1 MITSTRR
8 LHSVNVTLCNK
19 IKTKVTHCNNKREN
33 QRIRRKLAHF
43 VGCQTLE
50 LAVFDTSAVK
60 LDGALIGRIYL
71 MKFTAIAAISS
82 IALSSA
88 TSAIAGPEAEVLHW
102 WTSGGEAKS
111 VAVLQKEFAD
121 NGGTWTDMPV
131 AGGGG
136 DAAMAA
142 LRARVLSGNA
152 PTAVQL
158 KGPAIQEWYEE
169 GVLADISSVA
179 EAQGWSAVLPAS
191 IAGHMK
197 CEGSWCAAP
206 VNVHRVD
213 WIWANASVLEANG
226 IDMPSTWDE
235 FNAAAEKLQAAGIIP
250 LAHGG
255 QAWQDA
261 TVFEAVALGILGA
274 NGFHKA
280 FVELDEETLTSD
292 AMVAVFDQMRKMR
305 GYVDPNFS
313 GRDWNLATAM
323 VMNGE
328 AAFQIMGDW
337 AKGEFMAAG
346 KVPGEDFL
354 CLSTPGEG
362 FLYNVDSFAM
372 FAVDGEDKTQGQN
385 LLAELIVGQNFQK
398 VFNLNKGSI
407 PARTDVALDEF
418 DTCAHISAADMSAS
432 SLSGSLLPSY
442 AHGMALRGAQSGAI
456 TDVVTAH
463 FNSDMSSAEA
473 VAQLAKAVANSY

>member
-1 MITSTRR
+1 MKSY
-8 LHSVNVTLCNK
+8 
-19 IKTKVTHCNNKREN
+19 
-33 QRIRRKLAHF
+33 
-43 VGCQTLE
+43 
-50 LAVFDTSAVK
+50 
-60 LDGALIGRIYL
+60 AL
-71 MKFTAIAAISS
+71 S
-82 IALSSA
+82 IACGVALG
-88 TSAIAGPEAEVLHW
+88 TSGTAFAEPQAEVLHY

-111 VAVLQKEFAD
+111 VAVLQEEFAA

-136 DAAMAA
+136 DAAMTA

-169 GVLADISSVA
+169 GVLADISAVA
-179 EAQGWSAVLPAS
+179 EANNWEAVLPAS

-213 WIWANASVLEANG
+213 WIWANANVLEANG
-226 IDMPSTWDE
+226 IEMPTSWE
-235 FNAAAEKLQAAGIIP
+235 AFNAAADKLQAAGIIP

-274 NGFHKA
+274 EGFHKA
-280 FVELDEETLTSD
+280 FVELDKDTLTSD
-292 AMVAVFDQMRKMR
+292 AMVATFDQMRKMR

-346 KVPGEDFL
+346 KAPGADFL
-354 CLSTPGEG
+354 CASTPGDG

-372 FAVDGEDKTQGQN
+372 FEVGGADKQAGQA
-385 LLAELIVGQNFQK
+385 LLAELVVGKNFQK

-407 PARTDVALDEF
+407 PARTDVPLDEF
-418 DTCAHISAADMSAS
+418 DSCAVLSAADMAAS
-432 SLSGSLLPSY
+432 SDNGSLLPSY
-442 AHGMALRGAQSGAI
+442 AHGMALRGAQAGAI

-463 FNSDMSSAEA
+463 FNSDMSSADA
-473 VAQLAKAVANSY
+473 VQMLADAVANSM

>member
-1 MITSTRR
+1 MF
-8 LHSVNVTLCNK
+8 K
-19 IKTKVTHCNNKREN
+19 K
-33 QRIRRKLAHF
+33 
-43 VGCQTLE
+43 
-50 LAVFDTSAVK
+50 
-60 LDGALIGRIYL
+60 
-71 MKFTAIAAISS
+71 TAIAAATAALMMTSS
-82 IALSSA
+82 VAFA
-88 TSAIAGPEAEVLHW
+88 EPKAEVLHW

-136 DAAMAA
+136 DAAMTA
-142 LRARVLSGNA
+142 LRARVLAGNP

-169 GVLADISSVA
+169 GVLADISAVA
-179 EAQGWSAVLPAS
+179 EKEGWGSVLPAS

-197 CEGSWCAAP
+197 CDGKWCAAP

-213 WIWANASVLEANG
+213 WIWANADVLSVNG
-226 IDMPSTWDE
+226 IEMPTTWAE
-235 FNAAAEKLQAAGIIP
+235 FNAAADKLKAAGITP

-261 TVFEAVALGILGA
+261 TVFEAVALGVG
-274 NGFHKA
+274 GPEFFQKA
-280 FVELDEETLTSD
+280 FVDLDEATLTSD
-292 AMVAVFDQMRKMR
+292 KMMAVFDQMRKMR
-305 GYVDPNFS
+305 GYVDDNFS

-346 KVPGEDFL
+346 KVPGKDFL
-354 CLSTPGEG
+354 CASTPGDG

-372 FAVDGEDKTQGQN
+372 FGVDGDDKKAGQM
-385 LLAELIVGQNFQK
+385 LLAELIVGPSFQK

-418 DTCAHISAADMSAS
+418 DSCAHLSAS
-432 SLSGSLLPSY
+432 DMAASNKSGSLLPSY

-463 FNSDMSSAEA
+463 FNSDMSSADA
-473 VAQLAKAVANSY
+473 VKQLAQAVKNSQ

>member
-1 MITSTRR
+1 MT
-8 LHSVNVTLCNK
+8 
-19 IKTKVTHCNNKREN
+19 
-33 QRIRRKLAHF
+33 
-43 VGCQTLE
+43 
-50 LAVFDTSAVK
+50 
-60 LDGALIGRIYL
+60 
-71 MKFTAIAAISS
+71 
-82 IALSSA
+82 
-88 TSAIAGPEAEVLHW
+88 
-102 WTSGGEAKS
+102 
-111 VAVLQKEFAD
+111 
-121 NGGTWTDMPV
+121 
-131 AGGGG
+131 
-136 DAAMAA
+136 A

-179 EAQGWSAVLPAS
+179 EAQGWADVLPAS

-197 CEGSWCAAP
+197 CEGTWCAAP

-213 WIWANASVLEANG
+213 WIWANADVLEANG
-226 IDMPSTWDE
+226 IEMPSTWDE

-274 NGFHKA
+274 DGFRKA
-280 FVELDEETLTSD
+280 FVDLDMDTLKSD
-292 AMVAVFDQMRKMR
+292 AMKAVFDQMRTMR
-305 GYVDPNFS
+305 GYVDDNFS

-346 KVPGEDFL
+346 KAPGEDFL
-354 CLSTPGEG
+354 CASVPGDG

-372 FAVDGEDKTQGQN
+372 FDVDGDDKKAGQE

-407 PARTDVALDEF
+407 PARIDVSLEEF
-418 DTCAHISAADMSAS
+418 DSCAHLSAKDMGES
-432 SLSGSLLPSY
+432 SDNGSLLPSY

-463 FNSDMSSAEA
+463 FNSDMSSDEA
-473 VAQLAKAVANSY
+473 VNMLADAVANSM

>member
-1 MITSTRR
+1 MKK
-8 LHSVNVTLCNK
+8 SVFAT
-19 IKTKVTHCNNKREN
+19 
-33 QRIRRKLAHF
+33 A
-43 VGCQTLE
+43 
-50 LAVFDTSAVK
+50 AVASIVASNMAV
-60 LDGALIGRIYL
+60 
-71 MKFTAIAAISS
+71 
-82 IALSSA
+82 
-88 TSAIAGPEAEVLHW
+88 AGPEAEVLHW

-111 VAVLQKEFAD
+111 VAVLQGEFAD

-136 DAAMAA
+136 DAAMTA

-179 EAQGWSAVLPAS
+179 EAEGWADVLPAS

-197 CEGSWCAAP
+197 CEGTWCAAP
-206 VNVHRVD
+206 VNVHRID
-213 WIWANASVLEANG
+213 WIWANADVLKSNDIA
-226 IDMPSTWDE
+226 MPTTWAE
-235 FNAAAEKLQAAGIIP
+235 FNAAADKLMAVGIIP

-261 TVFEAVALGILGA
+261 TVFEAVALGIG
-274 NGFHKA
+274 GPEFFKKA
-280 FVELDEETLTSD
+280 FVELDMDTLKSD
-292 AMVAVFDQMRKMR
+292 TMVEIFDQMRTLR
-305 GYVDPNFS
+305 GYVDSNFA

-337 AKGEFMAAG
+337 AKGEFIAAG
-346 KVPGEDFL
+346 KVPGQDFL
-354 CLSTPGEG
+354 CASTPGEG
-362 FLYNVDSFAM
+362 YLYNVDSFAM
-372 FAVDGEDKTQGQN
+372 FNVDGDDKKAGQD
-385 LLAELIVGQNFQK
+385 LLAKLIVGQNFQK

-407 PARTDVALDEF
+407 PARVDVALDEF
-418 DTCAHISAADMSAS
+418 DSCAHTSAKDMNAS
-432 SLSGSLLPSY
+432 NEAGSLLPSY
-442 AHGMALRGAQSGAI
+442 AHGMALRGAQAGAI

-463 FNSDMSSAEA
+463 FNSDMSSADA
-473 VAQLAKAVANSY
+473 VEMLANSVANSL

>member
-1 MITSTRR
+1 
-8 LHSVNVTLCNK
+8 
-19 IKTKVTHCNNKREN
+19 
-33 QRIRRKLAHF
+33 
-43 VGCQTLE
+43 
-50 LAVFDTSAVK
+50 
-60 LDGALIGRIYL
+60 
-71 MKFTAIAAISS
+71 MKFTAFAAVS
-82 IALSSA
+82 ALA
-88 TSAIAGPEAEVLHW
+88 ITSASAAFAGPEAEVLHY

-111 VAVLQKEFAD
+111 VAVLQQEFAAK
-121 NGGTWTDMPV
+121 GGTWTDMPV

-136 DAAMAA
+136 DAAMTA

-179 EAQGWSAVLPAS
+179 EASGWAAVLPES
-191 IAGHMK
+191 IANHMK

-213 WIWANASVLEANG
+213 WIWANAELLAANG
-226 IDMPSTWDE
+226 IEMPTTWDE
-235 FNAAAEKLQAAGIIP
+235 FNAAAEKLAAAGITP

-261 TVFEAVALGILGA
+261 TVFEAVVLGVGGAEFFQQAL
-274 NGFHKA
+274 
-280 FVELDEETLTSD
+280 VDLDTDALTSD
-292 AMVAVFDQMRKMR
+292 TMVQAFDQMRTLR
-305 GYVDPNFS
+305 GYVDGNFS

-337 AKGEFMAAG
+337 AKGEFLAAG

-354 CLSTPGEG
+354 CASTPGDG

-372 FAVDGEDKTQGQN
+372 FDVAGADKKAGQD

-407 PARTDVALDEF
+407 PARVDVALDEF
-418 DTCAHISAADMSAS
+418 DSCAHLSAADMTS
-432 SLSGSLLPSY
+432 SSEGGTLLPSY
-442 AHGMALRGAQSGAI
+442 AHGMALRGAQAGAI

-473 VAQLAKAVANSY
+473 VQMLADAVANSY

>member
-1 MITSTRR
+1 MNLKST
-8 LHSVNVTLCNK
+8 LV
-19 IKTKVTHCNNKREN
+19 
-33 QRIRRKLAHF
+33 A
-43 VGCQTLE
+43 
-50 LAVFDTSAVK
+50 
-60 LDGALIGRIYL
+60 
-71 MKFTAIAAISS
+71 
-82 IALSSA
+82 SA
-88 TSAIAGPEAEVLHW
+88 TISFMTATSGVAGPEAEVLHW

-111 VAVLQKEFAD
+111 VAVLQEEFASK
-121 NGGTWTDMPV
+121 GGTWTDMPV

-136 DAAMAA
+136 DAAMTA

-179 EAQGWSAVLPAS
+179 EANGWADVLPAS

-197 CEGSWCAAP
+197 CEGTWCAAP
-206 VNVHRVD
+206 VNVHRID
-213 WIWANASVLEANG
+213 WIWANASILEANG
-226 IDMPSTWDE
+226 LAMPTTWAE
-235 FNAAAEKLQAAGIIP
+235 FNAAAEKLQAAGITP

-261 TVFEAVALGILGA
+261 TVFEAVALGVGGA
-274 NGFHKA
+274 EFFQKA
-280 FVELDEETLTSD
+280 FVDLDEATLTSNT
-292 AMVAVFDQMRKMR
+292 MKAVFDQMRKMR
-305 GYVDPNFS
+305 GFVDSNFS

-337 AKGEFMAAG
+337 AKGEFLAAG
-346 KVPGEDFL
+346 KHPGKDFL
-354 CLSTPGEG
+354 CASTPGEG

-372 FAVDGEDKTQGQN
+372 FDVAGDDKTAGQM
-385 LLAELIVGQNFQK
+385 LLAELIVGKNFQK

-418 DTCAHISAADMSAS
+418 DSCAHTSAKDMADSNAG
-432 SLSGSLLPSY
+432 GSLLPSY

-463 FNSDMSSAEA
+463 FNSDMSSGDA
-473 VAQLAKAVANSY
+473 VKMLLQAVQNSL

>member
-1 MITSTRR
+1 MKHTTF
-8 LHSVNVTLCNK
+8 
-19 IKTKVTHCNNKREN
+19 
-33 QRIRRKLAHF
+33 A
-43 VGCQTLE
+43 
-50 LAVFDTSAVK
+50 AASAVS
-60 LDGALIGRIYL
+60 LLLAGTAL
-71 MKFTAIAAISS
+71 AE
-82 IALSSA
+82 
-88 TSAIAGPEAEVLHW
+88 PQAEVLHW

-111 VAVLQKEFAD
+111 VAVLQQEFAD

-136 DAAMAA
+136 DAAMTA

-169 GVLADISSVA
+169 GVLADISGVA
-179 EAQGWSAVLPAS
+179 EAEGWGDLLPEAL
-191 IAGHMK
+191 AEHMK
-197 CEGSWCAAP
+197 CEGTWCAAP

-213 WIWANASVLEANG
+213 WIWANADVLEQNG
-226 IDMPSTWDE
+226 IEMPTTWDE
-235 FNAAAEKLQAAGIIP
+235 FNAAAEKLQAAGVIP

-255 QAWQDA
+255 QSWQDA
-261 TVFEAVALGILGA
+261 TVFETVVLGLGGPEFFRSALIDLDPEALG
-274 NGFHKA
+274 
-280 FVELDEETLTSD
+280 SD
-292 AMVAVFDQMRKMR
+292 TMVQVFDQMRTMR
-305 GYVDPNFS
+305 GFVDDNFS

-337 AKGEFMAAG
+337 AKGEFIAAG

-354 CLSTPGEG
+354 CGSTPGDG

-372 FAVDGEDKTQGQN
+372 FTVEGEDKVAGQE
-385 LLAELIVGQNFQK
+385 LLAKLIMGPNFQE

-407 PARTDVALDEF
+407 PARTDVALDDF
-418 DTCAHISAADMSAS
+418 DMCAQKSSEDMTASAD
-432 SLSGSLLPSY
+432 SGALLPSY
-442 AHGMALRGAQSGAI
+442 AHGMALRGAQAGAI

-463 FNSDMSSAEA
+463 FNSDMSSEDA
-473 VAQLAKAVANSY
+473 VKMLTDAVANSM

>member
-1 MITSTRR
+1 MKSYLTCAASALALVAST
-8 LHSVNVTLCNK
+8 
-19 IKTKVTHCNNKREN
+19 
-33 QRIRRKLAHF
+33 
-43 VGCQTLE
+43 
-50 LAVFDTSAVK
+50 
-60 LDGALIGRIYL
+60 
-71 MKFTAIAAISS
+71 AAF
-82 IALSSA
+82 
-88 TSAIAGPEAEVLHW
+88 AGPEAEVLHY

-136 DAAMAA
+136 DAAMTA
-142 LRARVLSGNA
+142 LRARVLAGNA
-152 PTAVQL
+152 PTAAQI
-158 KGPAIQEWYEE
+158 KGPAIQEWFEE
-169 GVLADISSVA
+169 GVLADISAVA
-179 EAQGWSAVLPAS
+179 EANNWEGVLPAS

-197 CEGSWCAAP
+197 CEGTWCAAP

-213 WIWANASVLEANG
+213 WIWANADVLESNG
-226 IDMPSTWDE
+226 IDMPSTWNE
-235 FNAAAEKLQAAGIIP
+235 FNAAAAKLQAAGIIP

-261 TVFEAVALGILGA
+261 TVFEAVALGILGT
-274 NGFHKA
+274 NGFRKA
-280 FVELDEETLTSD
+280 FVELDMDTLKSD
-292 AMVAVFDQMRKMR
+292 DMKAVFDQMRLMR

-346 KVPGEDFL
+346 KVPGDDFL
-354 CLSTPGEG
+354 CASTPGEG

-372 FAVDGEDKTQGQN
+372 FAVDGADKRAGQD
-385 LLAELIVGQNFQK
+385 LLAKLVVGQNFQK

-407 PARTDVALDEF
+407 PARTDVSLDEF
-418 DTCAHISAADMSAS
+418 DSCATLSAADMAAS
-432 SLSGSLLPSY
+432 NEGGSLLPSY

-463 FNSDMSSAEA
+463 FNSDMSSADA
-473 VAQLAKAVANSY
+473 VAMLSKAIKNSM

>member
-1 MITSTRR
+1 MKTS
-8 LHSVNVTLCNK
+8 VF
-19 IKTKVTHCNNKREN
+19 
-33 QRIRRKLAHF
+33 A
-43 VGCQTLE
+43 
-50 LAVFDTSAVK
+50 AVSAV
-60 LDGALIGRIYL
+60 
-71 MKFTAIAAISS
+71 AITCAMPAV
-82 IALSSA
+82 AE
-88 TSAIAGPEAEVLHW
+88 PQAEVLHW

-111 VAVLQKEFAD
+111 VAVLQQEFAD

-136 DAAMAA
+136 DAAMTA

-169 GVLADISSVA
+169 GVLADISAVA
-179 EAQGWSAVLPAS
+179 EAEGWADVLPAS
-191 IAGHMK
+191 IAGHMM
-197 CEGSWCAAP
+197 CEGTWCAAP

-213 WIWANASVLEANG
+213 WIWANADVLEANG
-226 IDMPSTWDE
+226 IAMPTTWDE
-235 FNAAAEKLQAAGIIP
+235 FNAAADKLAAAGITP

-274 NGFHKA
+274 DGFKKA
-280 FVELDEETLTSD
+280 FVDLDMDTLKSD
-292 AMVAVFDQMRKMR
+292 GMVAVFDQMRKMR
-305 GYVDPNFS
+305 GYVDDNFS

-337 AKGEFMAAG
+337 AKGEFLAAG
-346 KVPGEDFL
+346 KAPGEDFL
-354 CLSTPGEG
+354 CASVPGDG

-372 FAVDGEDKTQGQN
+372 FNVDGDDKKAGQD
-385 LLAELIVGQNFQK
+385 LLSKLIVGQNFQK

-407 PARTDVALDEF
+407 PARVDVALDEF
-418 DTCAHISAADMSAS
+418 DSCAHLSAKDMNES
-432 SLSGSLLPSY
+432 SDNGSLLPSY

-463 FNSDMSSAEA
+463 FNSDMSSADA
-473 VAQLAKAVANSY
+473 VNMLADAVANSM